1 MPLRLLA
8 LNQSY
13 AGLPPPDPLL
23 RPITGLWIWFPTPRG
38 PLWHLG
44 TQEDGKTVLNSSP
57 FPGVLGAQVLEKHSL
72 HPRPH
77 HFSPRET
84 WLGTPISDCVL
95 PPLSDVLAAGTPVSR
110 KKCSLVPP
118 AFRLPSESA
127 PDTPA
132 VQWKHRLTFHGR
144 PPIGCSA
151 ADAV

>member
-1 MPLRLLA
+1 MLDYHPLIPF
-8 LNQSY
+8 S
-13 AGLPPPDPLL
+13 DPSQAYGSGSQLHEV
-23 RPITGLWIWFPTPRG
+23 PCGIWVHRRM
-38 PLWHLG
+38 
-44 TQEDGKTVLNSSP
+44 GKQFSTLCHSQ
-57 FPGVLGAQVLEKHSL
+57 GCLGAQVLEKHSL